1 MNLTSLKDILEARE
15 ARVEKQCGLLSCG
28 GILVSFSLNIPGPA
42 KNAALYRKVF
52 EEGLRLLGQIPELEG
67 TLPETEESAAGPCAF
82 LLIKTEPGKKDGE
95 KALEIKKR
103 VMAVEENGVLGRLF
117 DIDVLYPGEGG
128 YPEKVSRTE
137 LGAEPRECLVCGDRA
152 FVCVRTGRHRVPEV
166 LMKVTDRILSSETIQ
181 KRIFSVTE
189 MTAAEKIALEALR
202 AVLYE
207 VATTPKPGLVDAENN
222 GAHRD
227 MDITAFFDSA
237 LAIAP
242 YFRDCVQTGMDRAEG
257 PADKLLPVLR
267 PLGIRAEE
275 EMYRA
280 TGGVNT
286 HKGAVFTLGL
296 FCAAAGISCVKEL
309 PAKQIPLLA
318 GEIASSMENGTR
330 GIRTEAMNGYPSL
343 RASMQAVFGEDGE
356 PDTRETDNDTG
367 VRLLLELMSRV
378 DDSNAVRRKGEA
390 AAGSIRERAEKVLRE
405 TGECK
410 TDADRCGK
418 ELLRKAEELDR
429 ELIGENISPGGSADL
444 LAAGYFLRMFETLRK
459 NGNSSK
465 L

>member
-28 GILVSFSLNIPGPA
+28 GVLVSFGLNIPGPV
-42 KNAALYRKVF
+42 KNAALYQMVI

-67 TLPETEESAAGPCAF
+67 TLPETEKNAAGPCAF
-82 LLIKTEPGKKDGE
+82 LLIRPEPGKTDGK
-95 KALEIKKR
+95 KAQEIKKR
-103 VMAVEENGVLGRLF
+103 VMEVEESGVLGRLF
-117 DIDVLYPGEGG
+117 DIDVLYPGDGG
-128 YPEKVSRTE
+128 YPVKVSRTE
-137 LGAEPRECLVCGDRA
+137 LGAEPRNCLVCGDRA
-152 FVCVRTGRHRVPEV
+152 FTCVRAGRHRVPEV
-166 LMKVTDRILSSETIQ
+166 LMEVTDRILSSEVIQ
-181 KRIFSVTE
+181 KRIFSVAE
-189 MTAAEKIALEALR
+189 ETAAEKIALEALR

-207 VATTPKPGLVDAENN
+207 VITTPKPGLVDAENN

-242 YFRDCVQTGMDRAEG
+242 YFRDCVQTGLDRAEEG
-257 PADKLLPVLR
+257 TETLLPILR
-267 PLGIRAEE
+267 PLGIKAEE

-280 TGGVNT
+280 TGRVNT

-296 FCAAAGISCVKEL
+296 FCTAAGIACVKGL
-309 PAKQIPLLA
+309 SAKQVPILA
-318 GEIASSMENGTR
+318 GKIASTMENGTR
-330 GIRTEAMNGYPSL
+330 GIRTEAMSGYPSL
-343 RASMQAVFGEDGE
+343 RTSLQAVFGENDE
-356 PDTRETDNDTG
+356 EETRKTDNDTG

-390 AAGSIRERAEKVLRE
+390 AAASVRERAGKILKE
-405 TGECK
+405 TEAGGID
-410 TDADRCGK
+410 TDRCTK

-429 ELIGENISPGGSADL
+429 ELIRENISPGGSADL

-459 NGNSSK
+459 NEKSSK